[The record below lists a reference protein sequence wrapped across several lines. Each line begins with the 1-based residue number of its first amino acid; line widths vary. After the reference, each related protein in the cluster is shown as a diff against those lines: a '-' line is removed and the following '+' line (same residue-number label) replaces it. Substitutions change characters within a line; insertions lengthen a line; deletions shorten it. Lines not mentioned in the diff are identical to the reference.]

1 MRIVNGWQASFFG
14 NNTKANIFKA
24 RTAGKNKVLIK
35 NVPTEIS
42 DADLQRGISSNF
54 PCKHV
59 KRFVKNGSP
68 MPVVTVEFEDK
79 LHYDNV
85 TTNGMDISGVYVF
98 PEPFIEQRRIT
109 QCFKC
114 QKFGHIS
121 RGCKNDNI
129 CSRCSGAHRNINCQL
144 EIKCNGPHPS
154 NCNVSGSFVQVFFF
168 REQSITG
175 EPSNAMLTN
184 DRKTRGV
191 KIAHWNINRVFNKT
205 APLFSYLKN
214 YHIHVLS
221 LN

>member
-1 MRIVNGWQASFFG
+1 
-14 NNTKANIFKA
+14 
-24 RTAGKNKVLIK
+24 
-35 NVPTEIS
+35 
-42 DADLQRGISSNF
+42 
-54 PCKHV
+54 
-59 KRFVKNGSP
+59 
-68 MPVVTVEFEDK
+68 
-79 LHYDNV
+79 
-85 TTNGMDISGVYVF
+85 MDISGVYVF

-221 LN
+221 LNETWLKNHIPSSSLFLFGYNLFRLDRVHKSGGGVCFACMILLFAMLRVALLMSRLSCCIFP